1 MFTPLDIARGFAAIA
16 PGARVEEPR
25 QDLNQTVFARVHFT
39 HLGQELRLV
48 IYKYDMTSID
58 VWLETRAVG
67 IFGRFDLVRTPAL
80 TDAAATAAVPKTTT
94 SGEYDDDD
102 EDGRDDDD
110 DDGED
115 DDDET
120 DAEGNDTEGERFF
133 LSERCY
139 VSGHQVR
146 QELARIQT
154 LSDEDRARFLDLC
167 AKVEL
172 IKLESEVLSLRF
184 CDVFGFKRWLERA
197 GGPASLLEVSHQL
210 SLAARSLPALGKELA
225 ELSEARK
232 CRYCEAL
239 FLFSAR
245 SPVCA
250 RCGAPADALTVP
262 PPHAARERPQDDPE
276 YCGYRNEQDLES
288 GMAAV
293 RELTRRFCALL
304 PQSQVR
310 EQREFQ
316 RAYIEYELDGRSYR
330 CKIHDDYV
338 GIRTLVPHLKGS
350 FYLSWSDADLDDGG
364 LSNELA
370 WREEERRI
378 FFSKHLRV
386 SSRKTSREAA
396 RLATL
401 PAPAR
406 ALLVRLCE
414 QNEQGCSLGEGELAL
429 GIGLRANIEQPSF
442 ILEHTRHLST
452 LADAFPADFN
462 DEAPARLTLAACQY
476 CRTAYFREA
485 GQFACAR
492 CGAPAD
498 PIPA

>member
-1 MFTPLDIARGFAAIA
+1 MFTPLDIARAFAAIA

-25 QDLNQTVFARVHFT
+25 QDRRQTVFARVHFT
-39 HLGQELRLV
+39 HLAQELRLV
-48 IYKYDMTSID
+48 IYKYDVASID

-67 IFGRFDLVRTPAL
+67 IYGRFDLVRTSAL
-80 TDAAATAAVPKTTT
+80 TDATATAAVPKTTT
-94 SGEYDDDD
+94 SGVHADAD
-102 EDGRDDDD
+102 EDEDE

-115 DDDET
+115 DDTDEDET
-120 DAEGNDTEGERFF
+120 DAEGNDTEEERFF

-197 GGPASLLEVSHQL
+197 DGPASLLEISHQL
-210 SLAARSLPALGKELA
+210 SLAARSLPALGKEIA

-232 CRYCEAL
+232 CRYCQAL
-239 FLFSAR
+239 FLFSPR
-245 SPVCA
+245 SPGCT

-262 PPHAARERPQDDPE
+262 PPPAPGERPQDDPE
-276 YCGYRNEQDLES
+276 YCGYLNEQDLES
-288 GMAAV
+288 GMRKV
-293 RELTRRFCALL
+293 RELTRQFCALL

-386 SSRKTSREAA
+386 SSPKTTREAA

-414 QNEQGCSLGEGELAL
+414 QNEHGCSLREGELAL
-429 GIGLRANIEQPSF
+429 GIGMRRKIEDPSF
-442 ILEHTRHLST
+442 ILEHTRHLAT
-452 LADAFPADFN
+452 LADAFPTDFN
-462 DEAPARLTLAACQY
+462 DEAPAHITLAACQY

-485 GQFACAR
+485 AQSACAR

-498 PIPA
+498 PRPA